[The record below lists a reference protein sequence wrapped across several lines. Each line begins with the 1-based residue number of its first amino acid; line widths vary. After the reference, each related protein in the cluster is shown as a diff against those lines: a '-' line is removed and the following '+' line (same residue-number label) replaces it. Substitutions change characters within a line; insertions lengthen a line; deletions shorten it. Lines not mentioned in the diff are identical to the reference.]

1 MSRNLL
7 MQSLL
12 GHMALLAEKYPEK
25 AATPVAKA
33 ARRAVKLS
41 LQVGD
46 RLERTQAQAPVQ
58 TQTLR
63 KAA

>member
-25 AATPVAKA
+25 ASTPLVKA

-41 LQVGD
+41 LHAGQKI
-46 RLERTQAQAPVQ
+46 ERAEAPVHQ
-58 TQTLR
+58 QPLR